1 MLKRQSERIGEKSKR
16 KKLNNGDL
24 KVVTSY
30 YNSEDEHESMLNN
43 ITEIHKGVNHGY
55 DITFNRQG
63 HEFVGG
69 HTMIS
74 YRKGLR
80 QGLCMV
86 WNSQGKLVETTSYVN
101 DVKSGPY
108 NKYYHLENSSI
119 SWNSIKGDHLNG
131 VAVGIWYYTDNKGTL
146 TDIRRSNEYGEVDGM
161 QTHWDE
167 NDVKTIMCYKD
178 GQLVD
183 TPQYLLSVDIPDPVP
198 EIKPLEG
205 VPTTPMSPGSYYPS
219 GGFKGVTFTTS
230 LPDTIPDKIIQQV
243 DTQLSSPV
251 KTFGFGSTGINIIN
265 PFSSN
270 SKIVYY
276 KPLPV
281 FGKITS
287 SLASTVGFS
296 STNPSSSFS
305 FGMKRKMVE

>member
-1 MLKRQSERIGEKSKR
+1 MLKRRSERIGEQSKR

-30 YNSEDEHESMLNN
+30 YNSEDENESMLNN

-63 HEFVGG
+63 HEFEGG

-80 QGLCMV
+80 QGTCMV
-86 WNSQGKLVETTSYVN
+86 WNSQGKLVETTSYIN

-119 SWNSIKGDHLNG
+119 SWNIIKGEHLNG
-131 VAVGIWYYTDNKGTL
+131 VAVGIWYYTDNKGKL
-146 TDIRRSNEYGEVDGM
+146 TDIKRSTEHGEVDGM
-161 QTHWDE
+161 QTHWGE
-167 NDVKTIMCYKD
+167 NNVKTIMCYKN

-183 TPQYLLSVDIPDPVP
+183 TPHYLLSVDIPDPVP
-198 EIKPLEG
+198 ETQPLEG
-205 VPTTPMSPGSYYPS
+205 VPTTPMLPMSPGYYHPF

-230 LPDTIPDKIIQQV
+230 LPDTR
-243 DTQLSSPV
+243 LSSPV
-251 KTFGFGSTGINIIN
+251 KTFGFGSTGINVIN

-270 SKIVYY
+270 SKIVSY

-281 FGKITS
+281 FGKTTS
-287 SLASTVGFS
+287 SLSSAVGYS
-296 STNPSSSFS
+296 STKSVPSFS
-305 FGMKRKMVE
+305 FGMKRNVIE